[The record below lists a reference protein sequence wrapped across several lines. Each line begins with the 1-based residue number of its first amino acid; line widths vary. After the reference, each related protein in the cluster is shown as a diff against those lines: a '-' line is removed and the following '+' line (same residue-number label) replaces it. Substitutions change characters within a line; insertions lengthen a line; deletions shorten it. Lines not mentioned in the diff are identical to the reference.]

1 MSKQIQEQFGEKVIQ
16 AFTDFAR
23 ADLKSPVDLE
33 RSEFSHIADA
43 ELRSA
48 LAAAFYGVR
57 WIYKLGLA
65 LLTKNEERAAHIRAQ
80 IVDYASIVEAL
91 LSYHVERAI
100 DKGIAKGRQYQ
111 FKLTGQQ
118 QPITWRPGQTA
129 TILRKQSFWWLV
141 EVSREFGVIRPKHAD
156 DLHWLR
162 EERNAVHIR
171 QRVAVGSQAY
181 INQSKRAYELV
192 SEAVRQ
198 SKLWSAAHP

>member
-23 ADLKSPVDLE
+23 ADLKSSADLE
-33 RSEFSHIADA
+33 KSEFSHIADA
-43 ELRSA
+43 ALRAALASA
-48 LAAAFYGVR
+48 LYGVR

-80 IVDYASIVEAL
+80 IVDYASIVEAMI
-91 LSYHVERAI
+91 SYHVERAI
-100 DKGIAKGRQYQ
+100 DGGLAIGAQCK
-111 FKLTGQQ
+111 FKDVKQQ
-118 QPITWRPGQTA
+118 QSIAWRPGQTA
-129 TILRKQSFWWLV
+129 NILRKQSFWWLV
-141 EVSREFGVIRPKHAD
+141 EVSREFGIITSQHAD

-171 QRVAVGSQAY
+171 QRVAVGSKAY
-181 INQSKRAYELV
+181 INQSRRAYELV
-192 SEAVRQ
+192 SESVRQ